1 VRWRNPGLLLLLII
15 REMFRPFIY
24 WYLFDVFER
33 DLRRSMPQPYSKEKL
48 DVRIYEGT
56 NDLQKAIE
64 ELASLD
70 DLCAADIEAR
80 LGRGDVVAVAYAAR
94 KARLHVAH
102 FRERNGARLRNNLD
116 DGSGRSASIWSLCA
130 AGVAWA
136 RNSQLG

>member
-1 VRWRNPGLLLLLII
+1 VIQIRLAIRGPAMKSVLHNLRRLPESMRWRNPGLLLLLII

-80 LGRGDVVAVAYAAR
+80 LGRGDVVAAAYAAI
-94 KARLHVAH
+94 
-102 FRERNGARLRNNLD
+102 
-116 DGSGRSASIWSLCA
+116 SGKPTDAK
-130 AGVAWA
+130 
-136 RNSQLG
+136 

>member
-1 VRWRNPGLLLLLII
+1 MRWRNPGLLLLLII

-80 LGRGDVVAVAYAAR
+80 LGRGDVVAAAYAAI
-94 KARLHVAH
+94 
-102 FRERNGARLRNNLD
+102 
-116 DGSGRSASIWSLCA
+116 SGKPTDAK
-130 AGVAWA
+130 
-136 RNSQLG
+136 